1 MYEVKNNLPL
11 CGKSNMR
18 YRTFFCLFLFIALI
32 TDGNIAFAQ
41 QQDSIPYKKDRRIMD
56 RLYIGGNLGLLF
68 GSTTLIELSP
78 QVGYRL
84 TDRFIPGIGI
94 TYIYQNYHDKYVHY
108 ENSVYGGSVFS
119 KYFITDKLFGHVEY
133 EMLNVEYLAT
143 GQNLAPMVDRK
154 WISSFYIGGGYSQPI
169 GQRGFAQVMILFELI
184 QDPWYPYYRSN
195 PIIRIGFGF

>member
-1 MYEVKNNLPL
+1 
-11 CGKSNMR
+11 
-18 YRTFFCLFLFIALI
+18 
-32 TDGNIAFAQ
+32 
-41 QQDSIPYKKDRRIMD
+41 MD
-56 RLYIGGNLGLLF
+56 RLYIGGNLGLMF

-84 TDRFIPGIGI
+84 TERFIPGLGI
-94 TYIYQNYHDKYVHY
+94 TYIYQNYRYNNIRY
-108 ENSVYGGSVFS
+108 ENSVYGGSIFS
-119 KYFITDKLFGHVEY
+119 KYFLTEKLFGHVEY
-133 EMLNVEYLAT
+133 EMLNVEFIDLYLS
-143 GQNLAPMVDRK
+143 QIDRK

>member
-1 MYEVKNNLPL
+1 
-11 CGKSNMR
+11 MR
-18 YRTFFCLFLFIALI
+18 YTNFFSFLLITLLLTDGSIAL
-32 TDGNIAFAQ
+32 AQ
-41 QQDSIPYKKDRRIMD
+41 QQDSIPYKRDKSIFD
-56 RLYIGGNLGLLF
+56 RLYIGGNVGLLF

-94 TYIYQNYHDKYVHY
+94 TYMYQNYRQGAIRY

-119 KYFITDKLFGHVEY
+119 KYFLTDKLFGHVEY
-133 EMLNVEYLAT
+133 EMLNVEYIPDP
-143 GQNLAPMVDRK
+143 GPNLALMIDRK

>member
-1 MYEVKNNLPL
+1 MIKKTL
-11 CGKSNMR
+11 
-18 YRTFFCLFLFIALI
+18 LFILLI
-32 TDGNIAFAQ
+32 AAFHQPGSVAFALQ
-41 QQDSIPYKKDRRIMD
+41 PEQDSIPEKKDRHIMD

-68 GSTTLIELSP
+68 GSTTLIEVSP

-84 TDRFIPGIGI
+84 TDRFIPGIGL
-94 TYIYQNYHDKYVHY
+94 TYIYQNYRYGNIRY
-108 ENSVYGGSVFS
+108 ENSVYGGSIFS
-119 KYFITDKLFGHVEY
+119 KYFITDNLFGHVEY
-133 EMLNVEYLAT
+133 EMLNVEYVPDYGPYIIPT
-143 GQNLAPMVDRK
+143 IDRK